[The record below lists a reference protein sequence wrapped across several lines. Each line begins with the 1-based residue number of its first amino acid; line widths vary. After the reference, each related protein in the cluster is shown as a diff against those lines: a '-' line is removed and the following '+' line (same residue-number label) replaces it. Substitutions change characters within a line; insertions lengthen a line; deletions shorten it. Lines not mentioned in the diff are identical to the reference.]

1 MMHSKPDSVRKT
13 MTDLNRVSIGRLT
26 ILGEIQDNDPTRSV
40 RQTSVQAHEQGY
52 WSAQAAGHAL
62 LQRLDEL
69 KAELASIQCY
79 VTDAL
84 TGEPYENPR
93 FFEIETAA
101 RLCAVSPAA
110 THALSIAMGQE
121 REDGSIR
128 MLCEGL
134 AIASIWESL
143 SPEQRRDTSCRPN
156 IDDFPDHGLP
166 LFEEEEF
173 NPHGLPED
181 FRDLIGRKDVEWDGS
196 SHGYR
201 LLDGN
206 DAIHA

>member
-1 MMHSKPDSVRKT
+1 MI
-13 MTDLNRVSIGRLT
+13 DLNHVSIGRLT
-26 ILGEIQDNDPTRSV
+26 VLGEIQDGDPTRDV
-40 RQTSVQAHEQGY
+40 QQTSAQPHEPGY
-52 WSAQAAGHAL
+52 WTAQAAGHAL
-62 LQRLDEL
+62 LRRLDGL
-69 KAELASIQCY
+69 KSELAYIQCY
-79 VTDAL
+79 VTDRL

-93 FFEIETAA
+93 FFEVEMEA

-134 AIASIWESL
+134 AIASIWEAL
-143 SPEQRRDTSCRPN
+143 TPEQRRETSYRQN

-166 LFEEEEF
+166 MFQEEDF
-173 NPHGLPED
+173 NPHGMPED

-201 LLDGN
+201 LLDEN